1 MEWLQITELLKN
13 KLKVINKIFYHLGSL
28 FILNILPFF
37 LLSQNVNLKFQNKV
51 GDFPLILDSVKYV
64 NELNQDFTISKFK
77 YYISNISFE
86 NTNGTQTAPS
96 TSFLIDQEDSLSHS
110 INSISIPS
118 GIYSSIEF
126 ILGVDSLHNVS
137 GSQTGDLDVV
147 NAMFW
152 TWNSGYI
159 FMKLEGNSSFSN
171 SPGHF
176 FEYHIGGFKQPFN
189 AIRKIKL
196 TLDQPI
202 EVSKHKLTDILI
214 NVNVLEILQN
224 PNSIDFTKTS
234 SILEPHQINK
244 ISDNYVDIF
253 SIKNIR

>member
-1 MEWLQITELLKN
+1 MVFT
-13 KLKVINKIFYHLGSL
+13 
-28 FILNILPFF
+28 
-37 LLSQNVNLKFQNKV
+37 QNVNMRFQNKV
-51 GDFPLILDSVKYV
+51 GDLPLIIDSVNYK
-64 NELNQDFTISKFK
+64 NELTQDFTISKFK
-77 YYISNISFE
+77 FYISNVRFE

-96 TSFLIDQEDSLSHS
+96 TSFLIDQEDSLSLS
-110 INSISIPS
+110 TNSISIPS

-137 GSQTGDLDVV
+137 GAQNGALDVV

-176 FEYHIGGFKQPFN
+176 FEYHIGGFKEPYN

-196 TLDQPI
+196 TFDQPVEI
-202 EVSKHKLTDILI
+202 LKHKLTDILI
-214 NVNVLEILQN
+214 KVNVLEILQH
-224 PNSIDFTKTS
+224 PNSIDFSKNS
-234 SILEPHQINK
+234 SIVEPFQSK
-244 ISDNYVDIF
+244 IVSDNYEDIF
-253 SIKNIR
+253 SIINIK

>member
-1 MEWLQITELLKN
+1 M
-13 KLKVINKIFYHLGSL
+13 GSL
-28 FILNILPFF
+28 LILIGFPFMVF
-37 LLSQNVNLKFQNKV
+37 TQNVNMRFQNKV
-51 GDFPLILDSVKYV
+51 GDLPLIIDSVNYK

-77 YYISNISFE
+77 FYISNVRFE

-96 TSFLIDQEDSLSHS
+96 TSFLIDQEDSLSLS
-110 INSISIPS
+110 TNSISIPS

-137 GSQTGDLDVV
+137 GAQNGALDVV

-176 FEYHIGGFKQPFN
+176 FEYHIGGFKEPYN

-196 TLDQPI
+196 TFDQPVEI
-202 EVSKHKLTDILI
+202 LKHKLTDILI
-214 NVNVLEILQN
+214 KVNVLEILQH
-224 PNSIDFTKTS
+224 PNSIDFSKNS
-234 SILEPHQINK
+234 SIVEPFQSK
-244 ISDNYVDIF
+244 IVSDNYEDIF
-253 SIKNIR
+253 SIINIK

>member
-1 MEWLQITELLKN
+1 M
-13 KLKVINKIFYHLGSL
+13 GSL
-28 FILNILPFF
+28 LILIGFPFMVF
-37 LLSQNVNLKFQNKV
+37 SQNVNLRFQNKV
-51 GDFPLILDSVKYV
+51 GDLPLIIDSVNYK

-77 YYISNISFE
+77 FYISNVSFK
-86 NTNGTQTAPS
+86 NTNGTTTVPS
-96 TSFLIDQEDSLSHS
+96 TSFLIDQEDSLSLS
-110 INSISIPS
+110 TNSISIPS

-137 GSQTGDLDVV
+137 GAQPGALDVV

-176 FEYHIGGFKQPFN
+176 FEYHIGGFKEPYN

-196 TLDQPI
+196 TFDQPVEI
-202 EVSKHKLTDILI
+202 SKHKLTDILI
-214 NVNVLEILQN
+214 NVNVLEILQH
-224 PNSIDFTKTS
+224 PNSIDFSKNS
-234 SILEPHQINK
+234 SIVEPFQSNIV
-244 ISDNYVDIF
+244 SDNYEDIF
-253 SIKNIR
+253 SIINIK

>member
-1 MEWLQITELLKN
+1 MVFT
-13 KLKVINKIFYHLGSL
+13 
-28 FILNILPFF
+28 
-37 LLSQNVNLKFQNKV
+37 QNVNMRFQNKV
-51 GDFPLILDSVKYV
+51 GDLPLIIDSVNYK

-77 YYISNISFE
+77 FYISNVRFE

-96 TSFLIDQEDSLSHS
+96 TSFLIDQEDSLSLS
-110 INSISIPS
+110 TNSISIPS

-137 GSQTGDLDVV
+137 GAQNGALDVV

-176 FEYHIGGFKQPFN
+176 FEYHIGGFKEPYN

-196 TLDQPI
+196 TFDQPVEI
-202 EVSKHKLTDILI
+202 LKHKLTDILI
-214 NVNVLEILQN
+214 KVNVLEILQH
-224 PNSIDFTKTS
+224 PNSIDFSKNS
-234 SILEPHQINK
+234 SIVEPFQSK
-244 ISDNYVDIF
+244 IVSDNYEDIF
-253 SIKNIR
+253 SIINIK

>member
-1 MEWLQITELLKN
+1 MVFT
-13 KLKVINKIFYHLGSL
+13 
-28 FILNILPFF
+28 
-37 LLSQNVNLKFQNKV
+37 QNVNLRFQNKV
-51 GDFPLILDSVKYV
+51 GDLPLIIDSVNYK

-77 YYISNISFE
+77 FYISNVRFE

-96 TSFLIDQEDSLSHS
+96 TSFLIDQEDSLSLS
-110 INSISIPS
+110 TNSISIPS

-137 GSQTGDLDVV
+137 GAQNGALDVV

-176 FEYHIGGFKQPFN
+176 FEYHIGGFKEPYN

-196 TLDQPI
+196 TFDQPVEI
-202 EVSKHKLTDILI
+202 SKHKLTDILI
-214 NVNVLEILQN
+214 NVNVLEILQH
-224 PNSIDFTKTS
+224 PNSIDFSKNS
-234 SILEPHQINK
+234 SIVEPFQSK
-244 ISDNYVDIF
+244 IVSDNYEDIF
-253 SIKNIR
+253 SIINIK

>member
-1 MEWLQITELLKN
+1 M
-13 KLKVINKIFYHLGSL
+13 VF
-28 FILNILPFF
+28 
-37 LLSQNVNLKFQNKV
+37 SQNVNLRFQNKV
-51 GDFPLILDSVKYV
+51 GDLPLIIDSVNYK

-77 YYISNISFE
+77 FYISNVSFK
-86 NTNGTQTAPS
+86 NTNGTTTVPS
-96 TSFLIDQEDSLSHS
+96 TSFLIDQEDSLSLS
-110 INSISIPS
+110 TNSISIPS

-137 GSQTGDLDVV
+137 GAQPGALDVV

-176 FEYHIGGFKQPFN
+176 FEYHIGGFKEPYN

-196 TLDQPI
+196 TFDQPVEI
-202 EVSKHKLTDILI
+202 SKHKLTDILI
-214 NVNVLEILQN
+214 NVNVLEILQH
-224 PNSIDFTKTS
+224 PNSIDFSKNS
-234 SILEPHQINK
+234 SIVEPFQSNIV
-244 ISDNYVDIF
+244 SDNYEDIF
-253 SIKNIR
+253 SIINIK